1 MERELWWIKIAVK
14 DGNPELLD
22 CMCMAH
28 SHLQDACTFDCS
40 TPEGQFFFFF
50 FFSLGITGKK
60 AVISKNS
67 LMVSYCVCTTG
78 YLCPTVIHARYKIH
92 KQE

>member
-40 TPEGQFFFFF
+40 TPEGQFFFFLF
-50 FFSLGITGKK
+50 FPWHYREESCHLQEFLDGFLLCLYYWLPLS
-60 AVISKNS
+60 NS
-67 LMVSYCVCTTG
+67 DPC
-78 YLCPTVIHARYKIH
+78 
-92 KQE
+92 